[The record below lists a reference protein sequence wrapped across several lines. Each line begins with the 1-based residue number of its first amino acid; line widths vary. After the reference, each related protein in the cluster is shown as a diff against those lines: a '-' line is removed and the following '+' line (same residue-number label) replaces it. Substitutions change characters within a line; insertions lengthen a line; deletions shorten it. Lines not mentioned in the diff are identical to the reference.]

1 MHGLARP
8 IGNRLTPHSSG
19 EVRPQISELARVH
32 RSHGPDREQREQADQ
47 EPGQRR
53 PTEEQTRAQRDRR
66 CRNWAAQTPTPA
78 MAGGSKLSSLL
89 TDRSRTA
96 PMNQRK
102 AMPARPQHRRVR
114 PVAEQARRRTNRRA
128 RTRTLCLGRHRRRS
142 TPSSTGTPHRFSRS
156 CRSSSGRPR

>member
-1 MHGLARP
+1 MYGPARP

-47 EPGQRR
+47 EPGQRQ

-78 MAGGSKLSSLL
+78 MAGGPHAVVQLKKPIRERGEHERHADEQEAATQKERSKEIILLL
-89 TDRSRTA
+89 TVRSRTA
-96 PMNQRK
+96 
-102 AMPARPQHRRVR
+102 
-114 PVAEQARRRTNRRA
+114 
-128 RTRTLCLGRHRRRS
+128 RHEPKEGDAGAAS
-142 TPSSTGTPHRFSRS
+142 TPSGSTG
-156 CRSSSGRPR
+156 G

>member
-47 EPGQRR
+47 EPGQRW

-78 MAGGSKLSSLL
+78 MAGGPHAVVQLKKPIRERGEHERHADEQEAATQKERSKEIILLL
-89 TDRSRTA
+89 TVRSRTA
-96 PMNQRK
+96 
-102 AMPARPQHRRVR
+102 
-114 PVAEQARRRTNRRA
+114 
-128 RTRTLCLGRHRRRS
+128 RHEPKEGDAGAAS
-142 TPSSTGTPHRFSRS
+142 TPSGSTG
-156 CRSSSGRPR
+156 G